1 MSVNGLGSF
10 WKAGWLIA
18 SISMGIRLHAVAVWL
33 IAAAILLIAVIAA
46 RTAGPRISRALWPP
60 TRAMLRIIP
69 PADGAYSHEAWA
81 SLFRSLLALTPPA
94 WKRLI
99 AGVPWITFE
108 YRHAEDRLSVF
119 CSCPVEAVH
128 LVTAAL
134 KTALPGADVRPA
146 HESAPTLRGPFI
158 ARARLRPW
166 LESLHAIGGA
176 RPGGLEPV
184 IAGMTT
190 APESILQIA
199 IAHDPGW
206 ESKAQRR
213 LDRLSGYAPK
223 RNFLADVLL
232 STLAEILSI
241 FLPFLFPKPAP
252 QTGSRYAKPSY
263 RAAHPAADKAFKP
276 AFLADIRLSTGAPH
290 GGLAKQAL
298 HAMIAGFRG
307 LDGANSLRPRR
318 VFWAKRFDQVLA
330 EHGAP
335 AETGIR
341 LTPDELAGVFHLP
354 INAVPMESAVAR
366 LVPRHVLNA
375 DGAVLC
381 RADGGRAVD
390 VRIAQEDR
398 RQHLAIT
405 GPTGS
410 GKSALLLNL
419 ALQDVDTKV
428 GVGAIDPKGDLI
440 SDLCERIAP
449 NECDRIVLID
459 PAYREMPVGI
469 NVLECPDPAQREVV
483 CDALVG
489 IFRKTYQQFWGPRT
503 EDVLRTSVLT
513 LMRVPG
519 LTICEIPFLLLD
531 DDFRAAIT
539 QELDDPV
546 GLRPFWDEYS
556 QLSQSQR
563 LQMVGPVLNKL
574 RAYLLRPTVRN
585 ILGQSR
591 STVEFADIIN
601 NRGILLVSLAKG
613 LIGEDISRLLGA
625 FIVARIWSAAIGRI
639 ALPAHQR
646 PDFNLYLD
654 EFQTYLHLPQSL
666 DDVLAEAR
674 AYRLNLTMA
683 NQHYGQLRDSTRE
696 SIDANAR
703 SRVTFQCG
711 PEDAR
716 YLAREFV
723 PLTEQQLQ
731 NLGRFQVAARL
742 CVAGH
747 TEPVFTGLTLEPRPT
762 LGALHAERIV
772 KQSLKRC
779 GRPRAEVEAEM
790 VARLKRFGARGGFR
804 EMAS

>member
-1 MSVNGLGSF
+1 MNVDGLGSF
-10 WKAGWLIA
+10 WKVGSLIA
-18 SISMGIRLHAVAVWL
+18 WISVDASVHAVAIGLVV
-33 IAAAILLIAVIAA
+33 AAFLLIAVVAA
-46 RTAGPRISRALWPP
+46 RAFSPLITRALWPP
-60 TRAMLRIIP
+60 KRALLRIIP
-69 PADGAYSHEAWA
+69 PADGVYSREAWV
-81 SLFRSLLALTPPA
+81 SFFRSLLALTPPA

-99 AGVPWITFE
+99 AGVPWTTLE
-108 YRHAEDRLSVF
+108 YRYAEDKLSVS
-119 CSCPVEAVH
+119 CSCPEAAIH

-134 KTALPGADVRPA
+134 AAALPGADVHLEPEGA
-146 HESAPTLRGPFI
+146 LTLQGPFT
-158 ARARLRPW
+158 ARARLRLWREP
-166 LESLHAIGGA
+166 LHAIGEVRLGDTDS
-176 RPGGLEPV
+176 V
-184 IAGMTT
+184 IAAM
-190 APESILQIA
+190 AIASESVLQIS
-199 IAHDPGW
+199 IAHDPAW

-213 LDRLSGYAPK
+213 LDRLSGHGPQ
-223 RNFLADVLL
+223 RNFVVDVLL
-232 STLAEILSI
+232 STLAEIVSI
-241 FLPFLFPKPAP
+241 FLPFLFPKSTSDT
-252 QTGSRYAKPSY
+252 TGRNEPPSF
-263 RAAHPAADKAFKP
+263 RAALPAGDKAFKP
-276 AFLADIRLSTGAPH
+276 AYLAEIRLAASASNR
-290 GGLAKQAL
+290 GLAKQAV
-298 HAMIAGFRG
+298 HAMIGGFRG
-307 LDGANSLRPRR
+307 LDGANSLRPRH
-318 VFWAKRFDQVLA
+318 VFLAKRFDRALVQRA
-330 EHGAP
+330 AP
-335 AETGIR
+335 IDCGMR
-341 LTPDELAGVFHLP
+341 LTPDELALIFHLP
-354 INAVPMESAVAR
+354 ISGVPMESAVAR
-366 LVPRHVLNA
+366 LAPRHLLNVA
-375 DGAVLC
+375 GAVLC
-381 RADGGRAVD
+381 RADGGRAKD
-390 VRIAQEDR
+390 VRIAQKDR

-410 GKSALLLNL
+410 GKSALLLNV
-419 ALQDVDTKV
+419 ALQDVDEKI

-440 SDLCERIAP
+440 SDLCERIPAT
-449 NECDRIVLID
+449 ESDRVVLID
-459 PAYREMPVGI
+459 PACRDMPVGI

-483 CDALVG
+483 CDALIA

-519 LTICEIPFLLLD
+519 LTICEVPFLLLD
-531 DDFRAAIT
+531 DDFRVAVTKDI
-539 QELDDPV
+539 DDPV
-546 GLRPFWDEYS
+546 GLRPFWDEYA

-591 STVEFADIIN
+591 STVDFANVIN

-613 LIGEDISRLLGA
+613 LLGEDISRLLGA
-625 FIVARIWSAAIGRI
+625 FIVARIWSAALGRI
-639 ALPAHQR
+639 ALPVHER

-683 NQHYGQLRDSTRE
+683 NQHFGQLRDSTRE

-716 YLAREFV
+716 YLAREFA

-731 NLGRFQVAARL
+731 NLGRFQVAVRL

-772 KQSLKRC
+772 QRSLERY
-779 GRPRAEVEAEM
+779 GRPRTEVEVEM
-790 VARLKRFGARGGFR
+790 VARLRRFGVRGDFT
-804 EMAS
+804 EVAS